1 VMALRVALLGTGL
14 MGAGMARSM
23 LRAGL
28 DVTVWNRSADKTTDL
43 GEAGA
48 RVATDPSDAVRDA
61 DIVVTMLFDVE
72 SVEAVMSDAI
82 GAIGDGVPW
91 VQTSTVGIAGVE
103 RLAAL
108 AAEHDVPFVDA
119 PVLGTRAPAEN
130 GTLTVLAGGPAE
142 LRDQVA
148 PLFDAI
154 GSATVWVG
162 DKAGDGHR
170 LKLVANSWVLSI
182 TTATAQAV
190 GMAQHLDIDPRQ
202 FLDSIGGGPL
212 DCGYAQLKGDAM
224 ITGSLDPSFALD
236 GAAKD
241 SGLIADAM
249 ENAGMDSSVM
259 RAIRSRFVAAAD
271 AGHSHDDM
279 AAVIHG
285 FEA

>member
-1 VMALRVALLGTGL
+1 MALRVALLGTGL

-28 DVTVWNRSADKTTDL
+28 DVTVWNRSVDKTTDL

-72 SVEAVMSDAI
+72 SVEAVMAEAIDAI
-82 GAIGDGVPW
+82 ADGVPW
-91 VQTSTVGIAGVE
+91 VQTSTVGIAGTE

-108 AAEHDVPFVDA
+108 AAEHDVAFVDA

-130 GTLTVLAGGPAE
+130 GALTVLAGGPVDV
-142 LRDQVA
+142 RDQVA

-154 GSATVWVG
+154 GSSTVWVG
-162 DKAGDGHR
+162 EKAGDGHR

-202 FLDSIGGGPL
+202 FLDSISGGPL

-249 ENAGMDSSVM
+249 EGAGMDASVM
-259 RAIRSRFVAAAD
+259 RAIRSRFVAASD
-271 AGHSHDDM
+271 AGYSDSDM

>member
-1 VMALRVALLGTGL
+1 MALRVALLGTGL

-130 GTLTVLAGGPAE
+130 GALTVLAGGPAE

>member
-1 VMALRVALLGTGL
+1 MALRVALLGTGL

-28 DVTVWNRSADKTTDL
+28 DVTVWNRSVDKTTEL

-48 RVATDPSDAVRDA
+48 RVAADPADAVGDA
-61 DIVVTMLFDVE
+61 DIVVTMLFDVD
-72 SVEAVMSDAI
+72 SVEAVMTDAI
-82 GAIGDGVPW
+82 GAMKDGVPW

-108 AAEHDVPFVDA
+108 AAEHGVAFVDA

-130 GTLTVLAGGPAE
+130 GALTVLAGGPQDV
-142 LRDQVA
+142 RDQVA
-148 PLFDAI
+148 PVFDAI
-154 GSATVWVG
+154 GSSTVWVG
-162 DKAGDGHR
+162 EKPGDGHR
-170 LKLVANSWVLSI
+170 LKLVANSWVLSV

-236 GAAKD
+236 GATKD

-249 ENAGMDSSVM
+249 DGAGMDSSVM
-259 RAIRSRFVAAAD
+259 RAIRSRFEAASD
-271 AGHSHDDM
+271 AGYTHNDM

>member
-1 VMALRVALLGTGL
+1 MALRVALLGTGL

-28 DVTVWNRSADKTTDL
+28 DVTVWNRSADKTADL

-48 RVATDPSDAVRDA
+48 RVADDPADAVRDA
-61 DIVVTMLFDVE
+61 DIVVTMLFDVD
-72 SVEAVMSDAI
+72 SVEAVMSEAI
-82 GAIGDGVPW
+82 GAIADGVPW

-108 AAEHDVPFVDA
+108 AAEHDVTFVDA

-130 GTLTVLAGGPAE
+130 GALTVLAGGPQDV
-142 LRDQVA
+142 RDQVA

-154 GSATVWVG
+154 GASTVWVG
-162 DKAGDGHR
+162 EQAGDGHR

-190 GMAQHLDIDPRQ
+190 GMAQRLDIDPRQ
-202 FLDSIGGGPL
+202 FLDSIAGGPL

-249 ENAGMDSSVM
+249 DGAGMDSTVM
-259 RAIRSRFVAAAD
+259 RAIRSRFAAAAD